1 MCRKSVHINWYGLQ
15 HIKNDLKGYVLEFVH
30 IGKEFNME
38 MCYTG
43 ALVMPKQFT
52 TISEE
57 EMTYIDGGI
66 GWGEAFELVAALLGA
81 NLAIIEIGERCGTY
95 AYNHGYARDGIAKQ
109 VFDTVVYS
117 NPFTLSTAW
126 LFNIGYDNG
135 WVAASKA

>member
-1 MCRKSVHINWYGLQ
+1 
-15 HIKNDLKGYVLEFVH
+15 
-30 IGKEFNME
+30 ME

-109 VFDTVVYS
+109 VFDAAACALPPLWGCV
-117 NPFTLSTAW
+117 W
-126 LFNIGYDNG
+126 LFDMGYDNG